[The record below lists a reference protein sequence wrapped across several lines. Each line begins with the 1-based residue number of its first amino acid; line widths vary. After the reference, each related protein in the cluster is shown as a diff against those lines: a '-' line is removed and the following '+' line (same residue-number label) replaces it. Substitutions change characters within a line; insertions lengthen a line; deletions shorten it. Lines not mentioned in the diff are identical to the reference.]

1 MAPAEASFE
10 NWATPL
16 SHFHP
21 MVPQKRPNIG
31 MQTHSDEPP
40 KAGVSM
46 RRTLLPASAALS
58 FAALLLATCSRD
70 TTAPAGSSLSFSLVS
85 GDGQQGMVGTT
96 LAQPL
101 VIQATDTRGK
111 PAKNLPVAFL
121 VTSGGGSAAPASAS
135 TNNQGIAQT
144 TWTLGTSTAVPQRLE
159 ARAVSTNA
167 LLGAFTATALA
178 GPATRMVLS
187 AGDSQRTTRG
197 TPVPIAPAVLLTDQ
211 YDNPVPGAS
220 VTFSTPDGGGSVTGT
235 PATSGANGIA
245 AVGRWTL
252 GAAVGT
258 NHLVAMGSPSSGL
271 TPIIFTATATL
282 EGGARMALHA
292 GNNQTTRVN
301 AAVPIP
307 PSVRI
312 TDASGSPIQGVR
324 PTFGFIQGGGSIGG
338 ITPASNADGVAAVG
352 YWTLCCTRGTYILR
366 ATLADVAD
374 TVYFT
379 ATGTAG
385 APATMAVQAGNSQSA
400 TTGTAVPIRPAVI
413 VKDTFNNAVPRVDVT
428 FAVTAGNGSVSGG
441 NPATTDTNGIATVGS
456 WTLGPTPGT
465 NALAATVAGLNA
477 TVTFTATATPHPAS
491 STRTTVTAAPTAII
505 ASTGT
510 SATTITVTARDESG
524 LPISGASVVLT
535 ASGTGN
541 TITQPAGTTDDGG
554 VATGTLSSTGRGT
567 KTVSAAVSGIAIT
580 QTATVTVSAG
590 PPATIAVLR
599 GNNQT
604 AGVGTPVPTPPAVIV
619 GDAFNNSVPG
629 VNVTFVV
636 TAGGGSVSGTSPVV
650 TDAGGIAATGGWTLG
665 DQVGTNTLTVTAEGS
680 GIAGNP
686 VTFTATGVG
695 EFWTRLTYLPTPRM
709 NLSAAS
715 VNGVLYAMGGITVQ
729 WYGADPPNAT
739 VEAYDPV
746 TNAWTPRAPMPTPR
760 ASFGVGVING
770 VLYAVGGWQ
779 SGPVGAVEAYNPATN
794 TWAAKA
800 PLPTPRYDLA
810 VAVVDGTLYAMGGSH
825 EAATCNPWPFGGP
838 CYEPV
843 ATVEAYDPL
852 TDTWTAKTPMPA
864 PRVAFGAAAVNSILY
879 VVGGQSAAALAYDPV
894 TDAWATKAAMPTS
907 RSGLGVGVI
916 DGILYTAGGEV
927 PNAGSAVNEAYDPVT
942 DTWATKVPM
951 LEWRRFFG
959 AAVLNGRLYA
969 VGGSSSA
976 ASNWRLDILDAYK
989 P

>member
-1 MAPAEASFE
+1 MG
-10 NWATPL
+10 
-16 SHFHP
+16 
-21 MVPQKRPNIG
+21 RP
-31 MQTHSDEPP
+31 
-40 KAGVSM
+40 
-46 RRTLLPASAALS
+46 LLPASAALS
-58 FAALLLATCSRD
+58 LAALVLATCSRD
-70 TTAPAGSSLSFSLVS
+70 TTAPAGSTLSFSVVS
-85 GDGQQGMVGTT
+85 GDGQQGTVGTT

-121 VTSGGGSAAPASAS
+121 VTSGGGSTAPASA
-135 TNNQGIAQT
+135 TTDNQGLAQT
-144 TWTLGTSTAVPQRLE
+144 TWTLGTSTAVAQRLE

-301 AAVPIP
+301 TAVPIP

-366 ATLADVAD
+366 ATLADVVD

-428 FAVTAGNGSVSGG
+428 FVVTEGNGSVSGG

-456 WTLGPTPGT
+456 WTLGPTPGS
-465 NALAATVAGLNA
+465 NALAATVGGVNA
-477 TVTFTATATPHPAS
+477 AATFTATATPRPAS
-491 STRTTVTAAPTAII
+491 STRTTVTATPTAII

-510 SATTITVTARDESG
+510 SATTVTVTARDASG
-524 LPISGASVVLT
+524 LPIGGAAVVLT
-535 ASGTGN
+535 ASGYGN
-541 TITQPAGTTDDGG
+541 TLTQPAGTTDANG

-567 KTVSAAVSGIAIT
+567 KTVSATVGGVAIT

-590 PPATIAVLR
+590 PATTIAVLR

-604 AGVGTPVPTPPAVIV
+604 AGAGTPVFTPPAVIA

-629 VNVTFVV
+629 VNVTFAV
-636 TAGGGSVSGTSPVV
+636 TAGGGSVSGTNPVI
-650 TDAGGIAATGGWTLG
+650 TDAGGIAAIAGWTLG
-665 DQVGTNTLTVTAEGS
+665 DQVGTNTLSATADGS
-680 GIAGNP
+680 AIAGNP

-695 EFWTRLTYLPTPRM
+695 EFWTRLAYLPTPRYFLAAGALNGTLYALGGSTPQGSG
-709 NLSAAS
+709 NLSTVEAYSPATNAWGPRTS
-715 VNGVLYAMGGITVQ
+715 MPTPRSSLAVGVVNDVLYAVGG
-729 WYGADPPNAT
+729 WNPDPTGTTLTLAT
-739 VEAYDPV
+739 VEAYDPA
-746 TNAWTPRAPMPTPR
+746 TDTWITKAPMPTPR
-760 ASFGVGVING
+760 A
-770 VLYAVGGWQ
+770 
-779 SGPVGAVEAYNPATN
+779 E
-794 TWAAKA
+794 
-800 PLPTPRYDLA
+800 LA
-810 VAVVDGTLYAMGGSH
+810 VAVANGILYAIGGAGEPTPCDSEPWRLCSH
-825 EAATCNPWPFGGP
+825 MLG
-838 CYEPV
+838 
-843 ATVEAYDPL
+843 TVEAYDPA
-852 TDTWTAKTPMPA
+852 TDTWTARTSMPTP
-864 PRVAFGAAAVNSILY
+864 RIIFGAAAANGIVY
-879 VVGGQSAAALAYDPV
+879 AVGGQGSGNSWLQTLEAYDPA
-894 TDAWATKAAMPTS
+894 TDTWTTRAPMPTG
-907 RSGLGVGVI
+907 RFGLGVGVI
-916 DGILYTAGGEV
+916 DGILYAVGGEV
-927 PNAGSAVNEAYDPVT
+927 FNAATTVNEAYNPVT
-942 DTWATKVPM
+942 DRWSTKVPM

-959 AAVLNGRLYA
+959 AAVLNGRFYA

-976 ASNWRLDILDAYK
+976 ASNWRLDLVDAYK